1 MEAPAAGETDV
12 ARWHGAWRVT
22 RGEANARRQR
32 IPGELVFLS
41 IASAA
46 SFAAIDLRYALADR
60 ISDIYLLDAVGELAI
75 TALVSIGAYRARGR
89 GA

>member
-1 MEAPAAGETDV
+1 
-12 ARWHGAWRVT
+12 
-22 RGEANARRQR
+22 
-32 IPGELVFLS
+32 VFLS